1 MRCAIRV
8 TNAKHLFLPR
18 YSPGFHQIET
28 GVRNIQHVAAEKG
41 GERISEGA
49 VPPAPDIKLLSI
61 ALVIPSTRF
70 RRPSVQRCPPRTVG
84 DVPIAAP
91 KPGRLF
97 ENVVKGPSVPVVK
110 GPSEPVVKG
119 TNGRRGTVGD
129 AKR

>member
-1 MRCAIRV
+1 ML
-8 TNAKHLFLPR
+8 NSLL
-18 YSPGFHQIET
+18 Q
-28 GVRNIQHVAAEKG
+28 KG
-41 GERISEGA
+41 GERIDEDA
-49 VPPAPDIKLLSI
+49 VPPAPDIKLLAI

-70 RRPSVQRCPPRTVG
+70 RRPSVQRCPPRTVV

-97 ENVVKGPSVPVVK
+97 EDDVNGPSVPVVK

-119 TNGRRGTVGD
+119 TNGRLGTVGD